1 MTSQPGCVVI
11 GAGLASAH
19 VVQTL
24 REEGYDRPVTL
35 VGNEGERPYER
46 PPLSKSYLQG
56 STEAEEAFVRE
67 EAWYADHDVD
77 LRLGDAAAA
86 LGREAGEVVLAS
98 GERLPYTH
106 AVLATGARPRVPDLA
121 GVDLEGVHYL
131 RTLRD
136 STALRERLGQDGRWV
151 VVGGGWIG
159 LEVAAAARQAGRDVT
174 VLEQAALPLLGVLG
188 EAMGQH
194 FARLHRGRG
203 VDLRTGATVRGI
215 EGSGGR
221 VSGVRT
227 DEETIPADLVLVAV
241 GVVPNV
247 ELAAGA
253 GLAVDNGVLVD
264 DRLRT
269 DDPAVL
275 AAGDLANAVNPTLG
289 SRLRVEHWDN
299 AIRQG
304 RLAALSVLGREDRY
318 DWQPYFFTDQF
329 DLGMEYVGRNGRDDE
344 VVVRGDQDAGE
355 FIAFWQ
361 ADGVV
366 TAAMNVNV
374 WDVSDDLRAVVGR
387 SVPAERLRDADV
399 PLADL

>member
-56 STEAEEAFVRE
+56 STEAEEAFVHE

-86 LGREAGEVVLAS
+86 LDREAGEVVLAS